1 MTPEEFS
8 AHYKRLAHAIQAGT
22 GLEQGSY
29 SRDGEPKHLRVGIT
43 LARVEH
49 AALVGLLI
57 EAGVFTNEQYAAA
70 VIAGLEAEKAT
81 ITARLEAH
89 YGGATKI
96 NLV

>member
-1 MTPEEFS
+1 MTPNEFR
-8 AHYKRLAHAIQAGT
+8 ARYEALAHAIQAGT

-49 AALVGLLI
+49 TAVAQLCMAAGL
-57 EAGVFTNEQYAAA
+57 FTEGQYFAA
-70 VIAGLEAEKAT
+70 VLAELEREKAM

-89 YGGATKI
+89 YGGRTKI

>member
-1 MTPEEFS
+1 MTPKEFS
-8 AHYKRLAHAIQAGT
+8 ARYEALAHAIQAGT

-29 SRDGEPKHLRVGIT
+29 SKDGEPKHLRVGIT

-49 AALVGLLI
+49 TAVARLCMAAGI
-57 EAGVFTNEQYAAA
+57 FTEAQYFEA
-70 VIAGLEAEKAT
+70 VIAELEVEKAT

-89 YGGATKI
+89 YGGRTKI